1 VTGRQAEQ
9 SLDKVGITVN
19 KNSIPFDKRK
29 PTVTSGIR
37 IGTPA
42 VTTRGMKEP
51 EMELI
56 ASLIDRTLRD
66 RENEDSLKDI
76 SEQVKALTS
85 RFPFYNA

>member
-1 VTGRQAEQ
+1 
-9 SLDKVGITVN
+9 
-19 KNSIPFDKRK
+19 
-29 PTVTSGIR
+29 
-37 IGTPA
+37 